1 MKRPSLSKLLA
12 IVEDPDGKAVD
23 LTDEETAALVAS
35 YRGGS
40 VCKRCD
46 GTGEVTSVSPS
57 GDPSTRDCRDCLD
70 GVS

>member
-23 LTDEETAALVAS
+23 LTDEETAALVAA

-40 VCKRCD
+40 VCRRCD
-46 GTGEVTSVSPS
+46 GTGEYVTISPT
-57 GDPSTRDCRDCLD
+57 GQAFTKDCRDCL
-70 GVS
+70 GGA